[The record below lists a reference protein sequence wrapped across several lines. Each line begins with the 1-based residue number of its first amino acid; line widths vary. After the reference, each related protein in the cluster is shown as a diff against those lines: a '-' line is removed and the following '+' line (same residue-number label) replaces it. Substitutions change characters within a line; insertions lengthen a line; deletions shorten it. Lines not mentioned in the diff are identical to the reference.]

1 VPFFSINLVAAFCRG
16 CVPPLLFAVF
26 TWLGYLNSTMN
37 PVIYR
42 WRLTSPFVSYITAHR
57 SQRDKLDGSGWFLA
71 ERLHIRMPSVL

>member
-42 WRLTSPFVSYITAHR
+42 
-57 SQRDKLDGSGWFLA
+57 
-71 ERLHIRMPSVL
+71 